1 MLNRLTLHER
11 KIIVYAL
18 FIIFIGFILCYL
30 IHLSNDVTSLIATT
44 IVTPLVILDGILY
57 FTYFSKKYNEEFEQ
71 IYLKIS
77 NAPFESITY
86 VYLNSHLIL
95 RCKGNFLEH

>member
-1 MLNRLTLHER
+1 MLNKLTLHEKR
-11 KIIVYAL
+11 ITVYTI

-30 IHLSNDVTSLIATT
+30 INLANDGASFIATT
-44 IVTPLVILDGILY
+44 IVTPLVILDAILY
-57 FTYFSKKYNEEFEQ
+57 LAYFSKKYNEEFEQ

-77 NAPFESITY
+77 NAPFEGITY